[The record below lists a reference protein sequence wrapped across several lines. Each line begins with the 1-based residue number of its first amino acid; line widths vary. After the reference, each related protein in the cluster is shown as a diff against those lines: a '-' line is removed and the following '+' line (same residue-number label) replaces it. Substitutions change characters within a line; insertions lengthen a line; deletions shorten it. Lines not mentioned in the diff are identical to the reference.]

1 MNIAKDNSFELAGES
16 FENAL
21 GKQGDLAQMPLAQSS
36 SREATSLRETAI
48 VVSSIVVWMIPC
60 PKPRLDHGS
69 IRRYLALLGTPG
81 TQFRVSMA
89 PLGTQFRHSPA
100 PLGTHFVSPA
110 KLRRQKRMRAK
121 HNGLSLSPSL
131 SKGSREER
139 RISLGLDGPDGQKKK
154 QARQMK
160 FGKSVVQPQLDTV
173 AEV

>member
-1 MNIAKDNSFELAGES
+1 MSAQETNQAKSDQTFIIFISVLVFSLAVV
-16 FENAL
+16 L
-21 GKQGDLAQMPLAQSS
+21 
-36 SREATSLRETAI
+36 AI
-48 VVSSIVVWMIPC
+48 VYSLVV
-60 PKPRLDHGS
+60 
-69 IRRYLALLGTPG
+69 IR
-81 TQFRVSMA
+81 
-89 PLGTQFRHSPA
+89 
-100 PLGTHFVSPA
+100 
-110 KLRRQKRMRAK
+110 KRMRAK